1 MKHIKEILKE
11 NNKVITL
18 YIISGLVIAFL
29 TNYKAIYFQQV
40 VDNFTN
46 QSLSMKNI
54 VIYGVILTS
63 FYFMNYIDEYPA
75 KKLENGIYLDFKLL
89 ALKKISKIPF
99 IEYRK
104 LGTGKLTQRVEN
116 GAQAG
121 KQILFDYWLCVIR
134 QLLPTILFS
143 IWFIWKIDS
152 RIAYFILVGYVV
164 VFIVTNLLLKML
176 YKMKEKI
183 LYNEE
188 MFNHYL
194 VRGFMEMVVFRL
206 NRRFPEEIRKA
217 TGAKSEIVNAKVKM
231 NMIHEAFFTIF
242 AFIVALLDLG
252 VLVFAWKYQTI
263 SVGSVIALLSLIEN
277 AYTPIAIVNVLFVQY
292 KLDKETYERFS
303 EFLDVKDDE
312 QLEQGEGA
320 PSYRGE
326 IAIKN
331 LSFQY
336 NQHSIL
342 QNLNM
347 VIHPGEKIALVGS
360 SGSGKT
366 TFIELLL
373 GLLKYDQ
380 GSIQIDGRELKEIKL
395 NNFYGNVSYISQ
407 EAPIFDGTIKE
418 NLVYN
423 QSSHWEEIYD
433 ALGKVELLDTV
444 NKMDQGIDTVI
455 GERGMTLSGGERQ
468 RLALARLWFQ
478 KNDIVIL
485 DEATSALDN
494 ITEEKVMNQVMKL
507 LADKT
512 VVAVAHRL
520 SSVKEFDRILVFQ
533 NGEIVEQGTFA
544 ELLLQDSYFK
554 ELYHKNIYLSFE

>member
-1 MKHIKEILKE
+1 MKHIKVILKE
-11 NNKVITL
+11 NYKVISL
-18 YIISGLVIAFL
+18 YIVTGLIIAFL
-29 TNYKAIYFQQV
+29 TNYKDIYFQQV

-46 QSLSMKNI
+46 HSLTMKNI
-54 VIYGVILTS
+54 VTYGIILTS
-63 FYFMNYIDEYPA
+63 FYLMNYIDEYPA

-99 IEYRK
+99 ITYRS
-104 LGTGKLTQRVEN
+104 LGTGKLTQRIEN

-143 IWFIWKIDS
+143 IWFIWKIDP
-152 RIAYFILVGYVV
+152 RIAYFIFAGYVV
-164 VFIVTNLLLKML
+164 VFIVTNILLKML

-206 NRRFPEEIRKA
+206 NRRFPEEIKKA
-217 TGAKSEIVNAKVKM
+217 TVAKREIVNAKVKM

-242 AFIVALLDLG
+242 ACIVALLDLG
-252 VLVFAWKYQTI
+252 VLLFAWKYQSI
-263 SVGSVIALLSLIEN
+263 SVGSVIALLALIEN

-303 EFLDVKDDE
+303 QFLDVKDDE
-312 QLEQGEGA
+312 QLEQGESI

-326 IAIKN
+326 IIIKN
-331 LSFQY
+331 LTFQY
-336 NQHSIL
+336 NQHSIFK
-342 QNLNM
+342 NLNM
-347 VIHPGEKIALVGS
+347 VVHPGEKIALVGT

-366 TFIELLL
+366 TCIELLL

-380 GSIQIDGRELKEIKL
+380 GSIQIDGVELKEIKL
-395 NNFYGNVSYISQ
+395 NNFYDNVSYISQ

-423 QSSHWEEIYD
+423 QSSRKEEMYE
-433 ALGKVELLDTV
+433 ALGNVELLDTV
-444 NKMDQGIDTVI
+444 NKMEQGIDTVI

-485 DEATSALDN
+485 DEATSALDT
-494 ITEEKVMNQVMKL
+494 ITEEKVMNQVMEL

-512 VVAVAHRL
+512 VIAIAHRL

-533 NGEIVEQGTFA
+533 NGEIVEEGTFA
-544 ELLLQDSYFK
+544 ELLRKDSYFK
-554 ELYHKNIYLSFE
+554 ELYYKNIYQSNE